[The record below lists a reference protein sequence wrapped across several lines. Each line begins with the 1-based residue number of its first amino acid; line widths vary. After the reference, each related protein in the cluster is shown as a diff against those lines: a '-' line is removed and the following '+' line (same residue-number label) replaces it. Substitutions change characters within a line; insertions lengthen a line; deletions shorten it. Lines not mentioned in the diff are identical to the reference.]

1 MKTERAR
8 RTAVHVLGRL
18 DAVWYRLHQRV
29 LGWLDPAA
37 ADLLYDDAV
46 MDALLDSLRL
56 ELPPISHEQVTQ
68 GLERLAEQAA
78 LANREGHRP
87 PT

>member
-1 MKTERAR
+1 M
-8 RTAVHVLGRL
+8 
-18 DAVWYRLHQRV
+18 
-29 LGWLDPAA
+29 
-37 ADLLYDDAV
+37 

-56 ELPPISHEQVTQ
+56 ELPPLSHEQVTQ

-78 LANREGHRP
+78 LANREGHQP